1 MQTITAPAAFDDM
14 AGLDGMEA
22 GLTGPTRAAASPL
35 RGSTSWGAII
45 AGAFVAV
52 ATSLILVSL
61 GTGLEF
67 AAVSPRP
74 DEGIAATTFGVTTAV
89 WLIVTQWISAALGG
103 YITGRLRTR
112 WIGTHRHEVFFRDT
126 AHGFV
131 MWSLATVLL
140 VGVLANSVASAVGG
154 IARAADR
161 IGAGAATAASAS
173 SAPSPYTV
181 DKLFRSTGDT
191 SPGNTIL
198 GTADARDVRAE
209 AAHIAANALS
219 TGALPDPDRAYLA
232 SLIVQRTGA
241 APEDAQRRIDDL
253 MRSVNEA
260 KARLVQATDAARK
273 SGAEAAMY
281 TALSMLIGAFIASV
295 SAALGGR
302 LRDEHV

>member
-14 AGLDGMEA
+14 AGLDGTEA
-22 GLTGPTRAAASPL
+22 GFTSPSRATAAHM
-35 RGSTSWGAII
+35 RGATSWGAII

-67 AAVSPRP
+67 AAVSPHP
-74 DEGIAATTFGVTTAV
+74 DQGIAATTFGVTTAI
-89 WLIVTQWISAALGG
+89 WLILTQWISAALGG

-131 MWSLATVLL
+131 MWSLATMLL
-140 VGVLANSVASAVGG
+140 VGVMANSVASAVGG

-161 IGAGAATAASAS
+161 DAAGAAPA
-173 SAPSPYTV
+173 SPYTV
-181 DKLFRSTGDT
+181 DKLFRSTGNT
-191 SPGNTIL
+191 SSGNPVP

-219 TGALPDPDRAYLA
+219 TGVLPDPDRAYLT
-232 SLIVQRTGA
+232 SMIVQTTGA
-241 APEDAQRRIDDL
+241 APEDAQRRVDDL
-253 MRSVNEA
+253 MRGVNAA
-260 KARLVQATDAARK
+260 KAKLVQATDAARK
-273 SGAEAAMY
+273 SGAETAIY